1 MIAIE
6 LCLPPKVN
14 ASGFERAAHADAAR
28 GAHADDVAFGP
39 AFVVAPGTPLRL
51 VAAEQP
57 AVREDHPALEGMA
70 QPRARRGA
78 GTALT
83 QDCAKRGNIGKFRA
97 PK

>member
-1 MIAIE
+1 MQM
-6 LCLPPKVN
+6 LL
-14 ASGFERAAHADAAR
+14 AAR
-28 GAHADDVAFGP
+28 TRTTSPLALR
-39 AFVVAPGTPLRL
+39 FVVAPGTPLRL

-83 QDCAKRGNIGKFRA
+83 QDCAKRGNIGKVPCTRMSGLA
-97 PK
+97 I